1 MRDQSQTGGGRW
13 LKSCILEK
21 LRTWTVSNPWQGGIK
36 GKQSLKGRERPDA
49 SPRVE
54 GHRREGWP
62 E

>member
-1 MRDQSQTGGGRW
+1 
-13 LKSCILEK
+13 